1 MSRCTL
7 RESSVMIM
15 KLVVVGYIGG
25 VRHAAGMR
33 ATACFFQWASVYLT
47 GEFGLAVYEAP

>member
-1 MSRCTL
+1 
-7 RESSVMIM
+7 MIM